1 MIHLS
6 TPERRTKSFKLKRVV
21 IATVTVLV
29 LPVSGVS
36 QTRHYS
42 DSRTRYSQSKSVK
55 SSMRKAS
62 GVPHPTADVIVRK
75 ANPKSGGEQ
84 QLNNLARQTARIE
97 SSRRSKKASGLSQ
110 QAAKGQNPEVN
121 FQFQP
126 PKGGLKNSN
135 AGRETKVRHSAINR
149 RVNGSSR

>member
-6 TPERRTKSFKLKRVV
+6 TPERRTKSFMLKLVV
-21 IATVTVLV
+21 PATMTVLF
-29 LPVSGVS
+29 LAVSSFS
-36 QTRHYS
+36 QTSHYS
-42 DSRTRYSQSKSVK
+42 DSRARYPQSKSVK

-97 SSRRSKKASGLSQ
+97 SSQRSKKAGGIPTP
-110 QAAKGQNPEVN
+110 AAKGQNPEVN

>member
-29 LPVSGVS
+29 LAVSGVS

-97 SSRRSKKASGLSQ
+97 SSQRSKKASGPSQ
-110 QAAKGQNPEVN
+110 QAAKGQNAQVTV
-121 FQFQP
+121 QFQP
-126 PKGGLKNSN
+126 PKEVIKNSN
-135 AGRETKVRHSAINR
+135 AVRDAE
-149 RVNGSSR
+149 VCD